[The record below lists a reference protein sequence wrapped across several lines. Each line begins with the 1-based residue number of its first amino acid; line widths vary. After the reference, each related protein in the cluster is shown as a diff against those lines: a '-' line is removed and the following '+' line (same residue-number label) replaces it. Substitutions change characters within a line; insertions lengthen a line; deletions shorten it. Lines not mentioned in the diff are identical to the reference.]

1 MRAAWTFSGPSPS
14 TRTLARCGACVT
26 ATLEITE
33 AVAVTPAGSCVCAS
47 EAPLANAALA
57 NIRQPIRMAGQFV
70 FIAVLL
76 HWRKFAYSPGVPQ
89 AFQTRLFR
97 LHGRTRRPWQFSP
110 RGRHTAGRLPAES
123 TFALADSKPPRSCR
137 SARAL
142 LHPTATCSPADL
154 LCPEAD
160 SSLPPPL
167 LAHGPPVTR
176 MGRDAR
182 FSVLSPAQ
190 ASLLR
195 KRPAWAPSSAQPSS
209 RCASQREPALP
220 PGVRASPLLVRVSPW
235 ASSPP
240 APPVW
245 PASLRPERRISQ
257 RSALRVSPAAAAR
270 AWLPWGQAWLA
281 RANPGPSPRAKS
293 LMRESSHNA

>member
-14 TRTLARCGACVT
+14 TRTLARSGACVT

-33 AVAVTPAGSCVCAS
+33 AVAVAPAGSCVCAS
-47 EAPLANAALA
+47 DGPLANAALA

-76 HWRKFAYSPGVPQ
+76 HWRKFAYSRGVPQ

-97 LHGRTRRPWQFSP
+97 LHGRTRRPWQFFP
-110 RGRHTAGRLPAES
+110 RGRHTAGRLPAEN
-123 TFALADSKPPRSCR
+123 TFLIADSRPPRSSR

-154 LCPEAD
+154 PCQEGAV
-160 SSLPPPL
+160 PL
-167 LAHGPPVTR
+167 THHCGLRPAVIRT
-176 MGRDAR
+176 GRDAR
-182 FSVLSPAQ
+182 FSALSPVQ
-190 ASLLR
+190 ASWLR
-195 KRPAWAPSSAQPSS
+195 KPPAWAPSSAQPSS
-209 RCASQREPALP
+209 RCASQREPILP
-220 PGVRASPLLVRVSPW
+220 PGIGSSLPVPGVAPRVWSQ
-235 ASSPP
+235 P

-245 PASLRPERRISQ
+245 PASLRLERRLSQ
-257 RSALRVSPAAAAR
+257 RSALQVSPAAAAR

-281 RANPGPSPRAKS
+281 RANRGPPPRAKS

>member
-1 MRAAWTFSGPSPS
+1 
-14 TRTLARCGACVT
+14 
-26 ATLEITE
+26 
-33 AVAVTPAGSCVCAS
+33 
-47 EAPLANAALA
+47 
-57 NIRQPIRMAGQFV
+57 MAGQFV

-123 TFALADSKPPRSCR
+123 TFALADSRPPRSCR

-220 PGVRASPLLVRVSPW
+220 PGAQASLPLPGVSPRVW
-235 ASSPP
+235 SQP

-245 PASLRPERRISQ
+245 PASLRPERRLSR
-257 RSALRVSPAAAAR
+257 RSALRVSPAAPPR
-270 AWLPWGQAWLA
+270 AWLPCCHACL
-281 RANPGPSPRAKS
+281 PPPT
-293 LMRESSHNA
+293 LDPPPP

>member
-1 MRAAWTFSGPSPS
+1 MRAACTSSGPSPS

-33 AVAVTPAGSCVCAS
+33 AVAVAPAGSCVCAS
-47 EAPLANAALA
+47 EAPLANAELA

-123 TFALADSKPPRSCR
+123 TFALADSRPPRSSR

-190 ASLLR
+190 ASQLR
-195 KRPAWAPSSAQPSS
+195 KRPAWAPSSAQPSSAQPSS

-220 PGVRASPLLVRVSPW
+220 PGAQASLPLPGVSPRVW
-235 ASSPP
+235 SQP

-245 PASLRPERRISQ
+245 PASLRLERRLSQ

-281 RANPGPSPRAKS
+281 RANPGPSPRAK
-293 LMRESSHNA
+293 